1 MSIWLCHC
9 GAALTVSCA
18 SAEPKQTCI
27 HGAALPR
34 FIEKAEESWAA
45 RVEAAE
51 SKAGELLYEAHRKA
65 DECNSLRARLALLE
79 SVAAELVGALREIV
93 TGKLAEDNEHPL
105 GEYASMAFRFHNI
118 ARAALKRA
126 AEAGVNQ

>member
-79 SVAAELVGALREIV
+79 SVAAELVGALKAASEAYDMACYEF
-93 TGKLAEDNEHPL
+93 GPEHEL
-105 GEYASMAFRFHNI
+105 MQRV
-118 ARAALKRA
+118 RAAVKRA
-126 AEAGVNQ
+126 TEAGVK